1 MPIKEKTIFYKQN
14 LWWIFLV
21 FVSPL
26 FFFFWFWYAIDSWYI
41 YIHPICATLLQFVN
55 RERNMIPLS
64 KVETTNTI
72 NRMVV
77 GRFFLFF
84 LLNVREQNSLAMPVH
99 IIGLSFMKIY
109 GIQNFTNLVKKVM
122 KKNTRIIIN
131 MINVKL

>member
-1 MPIKEKTIFYKQN
+1 
-14 LWWIFLV
+14 
-21 FVSPL
+21 
-26 FFFFWFWYAIDSWYI
+26 
-41 YIHPICATLLQFVN
+41 
-55 RERNMIPLS
+55 MIPLS